1 MKRFMRF
8 LIFVLLFGITLRA
21 DIHTDL
27 QSLLTEGNSLNSEL
41 SSFTFQQENACMDLG
56 ALNRSIE
63 DYTADIESFT
73 ATMPSFSVTDT
84 DLDTV
89 DDLSA
94 LVRNMSLE
102 SVRLTVELNSIEDV
116 AELFE
121 YRAGL
126 SAMLQLSSDIGAMA
140 DRILEMS
147 DRILVMADN
156 IGTMA
161 ERILITQQIQNS
173 NIALT
178 QASILTTQQNMVLLS
193 DSLST
198 ITYNLTLG
206 QIVND
211 TDTLSNAMNAVN
223 LNSDNLD
230 SELASLETQTT
241 ALLSK
246 TTSLL
251 LLVVENSAKT
261 SHYINAD
268 TLTMLGD
275 LSNVHKALAF
285 SLESYA
291 TTIEQVA
298 PLTQTPL
305 LADATGSMLQLA
317 KDIGVMS
324 DRIMEMTDDIF
335 VMADNIGLMAD
346 NIVETQ
352 NIQTTNVQLTEASL
366 LTSQSIMINVIK
378 NFGL

>member
-8 LIFVLLFGITLRA
+8 FIFVLLFGITLRA
-21 DIHTDL
+21 DIHTDI
-27 QSLLTEGNSLNSEL
+27 QSLLTEGHTLNSEL
-41 SSFTFQQENACMDLG
+41 SSFTFQQENSCMDLG
-56 ALNRSIE
+56 TLNRSIE
-63 DYTADIESFT
+63 EYTADIENFT
-73 ATMPSFSVTDT
+73 AAMPLFSVTDT
-84 DLDTV
+84 DLNAL
-89 DDLSA
+89 DDLSN
-94 LVRNMSLE
+94 LVRNMSIE

-161 ERILITQQIQNS
+161 DRILITQQIQNS

-178 QASILTTQQNMVLLS
+178 QSSILTTQQNMVLLS

-211 TDTLSNAMNAVN
+211 TDALSSAMNAVN
-223 LNSDNLD
+223 LNSDNID
-230 SELASLETQTT
+230 SELSSLVTQTT
-241 ALLSK
+241 ALLNK
-246 TTSLL
+246 TTDLL

-275 LSNVHKALAF
+275 LSNVHKTLAL
-285 SLESYA
+285 SLETYA
-291 TTIEQVA
+291 NTIEQIA
-298 PLTQTPL
+298 PLTQTPV
-305 LADATGSMLQLA
+305 LADATGSMLQLT